1 MRQKPKGT
9 HYGLMSAHDSPYE
22 CDQCDREECNL
33 HEHCDDC
40 GTRHTTCEGWR
51 EFYGGLDDFEGVI
64 DRDISMNY

>member
-40 GTRHTTCEGWR
+40 GTRHTTCEGC
-51 EFYGGLDDFEGVI
+51 
-64 DRDISMNY
+64 DRDSS